1 MEIMMIAGFIVLAA
15 FLVYWVVDS
24 TRMENQIE
32 QQQNYID
39 TLEEMNRIRRKWDHL
54 RESSMKSSES

>member
-1 MEIMMIAGFIVLAA
+1 MEILMIIGFIVLAA

-39 TLEEMNRIRRKWDHL
+39 TLEEMNRIRRKWAHL
-54 RESSMKSSES
+54 RESSMKNSES

>member
-1 MEIMMIAGFIVLAA
+1 MGILMIAGFIVLAA

>member
-54 RESSMKSSES
+54 RESSEQSSES

>member
-54 RESSMKSSES
+54 RESSTKSSES

>member
-1 MEIMMIAGFIVLAA
+1 MEIMMITGFLVLAA
-15 FLVYWVVDS
+15 FLVYWVIDS

-54 RESSMKSSES
+54 RESSEQSSES